1 MEYKLV
7 KYNSREEMIA
17 AYRKMKQRKKE
28 WIAEQQRDF
37 QRIHDSINAEAMV
50 YGNA

>member
-17 AYRKMKQRKKE
+17 AYRKMKPRKKE

-37 QRIHDSINAEAMV
+37 QRIRDSINAEAMA

>member
-1 MEYKLV
+1 
-7 KYNSREEMIA
+7 MIA

-37 QRIHDSINAEAMV
+37 QRIRDSINTEAMA

>member
-1 MEYKLV
+1 
-7 KYNSREEMIA
+7 MIA

-37 QRIHDSINAEAMV
+37 QRIHDSINAEAMA
-50 YGNA
+50 YGNVYLYAYLKKEQNPF